1 VEAGRVGERT
11 AEDSVLLLR
20 GDSYPLRLPQEGPVM
35 TLSPFRL
42 LSTRRQDGESG
53 EEDGCGDNCKGRGEH
68 EQCKSEEAA
77 EHQIEH
83 GHLYSSHLH
92 QVLSNPPDLVVYES
106 LHVTCHVL
114 DGCEEESQNA
124 R

>member
-1 VEAGRVGERT
+1 
-11 AEDSVLLLR
+11 
-20 GDSYPLRLPQEGPVM
+20 M

-77 EHQIEH
+77 DHQIEH
-83 GHLYSSHLH
+83 VHLYSSHLH
-92 QVLSNPPDLVVYES
+92 QVLSNPPDLVVCES
-106 LHVTCHVL
+106 LHVACHAWTVVL
-114 DGCEEESQNA
+114 RSPKTTVGERLTMAVVEAKTPFASISRRA
-124 R
+124 AGPW